1 MIEVTSMFLS
11 AIEIS
16 CRSTPVHEEIS
27 PGDERTFFAHQQF
40 GDIRHFIGC
49 TGTPCRASG
58 EHVLVEIAP
67 RSVELIKSKRRDDN
81 AGRNGVD
88 ACASLALL
96 DGFRHDALH
105 VATLGKLVG
114 MKRVADVL
122 RLQHVEAEQFFG
134 RRAGKLA
141 VNVLSKSR
149 QTVS

>member
-67 RSVELIKSKRRDDN
+67 RSVE
-81 AGRNGVD
+81 A
-88 ACASLALL
+88 
-96 DGFRHDALH
+96 
-105 VATLGKLVG
+105 
-114 MKRVADVL
+114 
-122 RLQHVEAEQFFG
+122 
-134 RRAGKLA
+134 
-141 VNVLSKSR
+141 
-149 QTVS
+149 